1 MMKKWLLT
9 STLAAS
15 LLLATPVANASDDS
29 NLNDDLMTTIQLT
42 SNFEMNTSIIDWQ
55 ALPLTQRISTIK
67 NGKIV
72 PLVVEKAY
80 EHSAFLANQQM
91 IREEI
96 ATSKS
101 YISIIIDGRTS
112 IATFEDET
120 IAELAIITKQTIEQ
134 LHHAEYNAG
143 SLTLETARIAK
154 AIRERDF
161 IMAYTHM
168 QTAKALQEEQILMWQ
183 TFNQNLQQIA
193 NYF

>member
-1 MMKKWLLT
+1 MKKWLLT

-80 EHSAFLANQQM
+80 EHSTFLANQQM

>member
-1 MMKKWLLT
+1 MKKCLLT

-15 LLLATPVANASDDS
+15 LLLATPAANANDDS
-29 NLNDDLMTTIQLT
+29 NFNDDLMTTIQLT

-80 EHSAFLANQQM
+80 EHSTFLANQQM

-120 IAELAIITKQTIEQ
+120 IAELAIITKQTVEQ
-134 LHHAEYNAG
+134 LHHAEYSAG
-143 SLTLETARIAK
+143 SLTSETARIAK

-161 IMAYTHM
+161 IMAYTHI